1 MHIAELEQRTGIS
14 RHTLRYYEKAGLLL
28 EVNRRA
34 NNYRDYPEQAVQRVN
49 MVRQLKDLGFSLNEI
64 RDLLNAVRN
73 NRIDCEQGA
82 ALMAEKRAAVAAKIV
97 ELRNVGAM
105 LKREQKRLEAS
116 AEAQRRAHQLTQ
128 ESARVDGVE

>member
-1 MHIAELEQRTGIS
+1 MHIAELERRTGVS
-14 RHTLRYYEKAGLLL
+14 RHTLRYYEKAGLLV
-28 EVNRRA
+28 EVSRHA
-34 NNYRDYPEQAVQRVN
+34 NNYRDYPEQAVDRVD
-49 MVRQLKDLGFSLNEI
+49 MMRQLKELGFSLNEI

-82 ALMAEKRAAVAAKIV
+82 ALMAEKRAVVAARIV

-116 AEAQRRAHQLTQ
+116 AEALRQGNQCA
-128 ESARVDGVE
+128 